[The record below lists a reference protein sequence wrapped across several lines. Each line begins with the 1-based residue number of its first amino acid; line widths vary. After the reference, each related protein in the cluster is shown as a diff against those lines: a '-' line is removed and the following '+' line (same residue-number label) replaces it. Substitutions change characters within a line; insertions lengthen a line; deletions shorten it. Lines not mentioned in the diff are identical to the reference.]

1 MSHILA
7 GLMTTSPALLGVS
20 KYQDVAL
27 IQDRLVSRLLAYKAR
42 LGPPQSEPP
51 RPAIITA
58 QFHPVYT
65 CGRRDIGSVSD
76 EQQRYLRDGGKADFV
91 EALRG
96 GQTTFHGPG
105 QLVAYPIIDL
115 KRHDISPRDY
125 VCLLERS
132 IIATCARY
140 GIKGMTTEN
149 PGVWTT
155 PEKKIAALGI
165 HLRRH
170 VTSHGIGLNVSTDLW
185 WFQRIVACG
194 LEGKKTTS
202 LEAEGVRGRSV
213 EEIGRAFVEEMASR
227 LQIDEIVPAIEK
239 DLEC

>member
-1 MSHILA
+1 MRLSHFAI
-7 GLMTTSPALLGVS
+7 PGVS
-20 KYQDVAL
+20 KYQDVAS
-27 IQDRLVSRLLAYKAR
+27 IQDRLVSRLLAYKAHPR
-42 LGPPQSEPP
+42 PPQSEPP
-51 RPAIITA
+51 RPTIMTA

-65 CGRRDIGSVSD
+65 YGRRDIGSVSE
-76 EQQRYLRDGGKADFV
+76 EQLKYLRDGGRADFV

-115 KRHDISPRDY
+115 KRHGISPRDY

-132 IIATCARY
+132 VIATCARY

-170 VTSHGIGLNVSTDLW
+170 VTSHGIGLNVCTDLW
-185 WFQRIVACG
+185 WFERIVACG

-202 LEAEGVRGRSV
+202 LEAEGVRGGIV
-213 EEIGRAFVEEMASR
+213 EEVGRAFVEEMASR
-227 LQIDEIVPAIEK
+227 LEIEKIVPAVEK
-239 DLEC
+239 DLEI